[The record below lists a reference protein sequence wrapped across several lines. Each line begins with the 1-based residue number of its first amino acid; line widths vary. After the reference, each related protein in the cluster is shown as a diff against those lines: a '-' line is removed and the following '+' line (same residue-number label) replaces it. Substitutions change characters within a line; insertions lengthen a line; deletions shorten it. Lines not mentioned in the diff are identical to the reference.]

1 MGSLNPSETAHYCLS
16 VIEPILT
23 VLGPFFIHLF
33 VVLFDELLYLAD
45 FPICQNASV
54 LQNTVAVSFHEE
66 LGRAR
71 FRQLSVAGMDVHTFH
86 NAKRGELQVVPGDL
100 KFIIFRHLTPPCI

>member
-66 LGRAR
+66 LGRAC
-71 FRQLSVAGMDVHTFH
+71 FRQLSVAGVDVHTFH
-86 NAKRGELQVVPGDL
+86 NAKEGKYR
-100 KFIIFRHLTPPCI
+100 